1 MLPPR
6 LRFFRQYVK
15 SENPRIKYRITLT
28 DPFTFSS
35 NAGRLMG
42 IMGGA
47 AAPPPPSLRIQS
59 CGWTANDAR
68 LATDPPN
75 PFLASNRI
83 SMVWSFRRRRPLP
96 AKPQNRN
103 SHTPPIFL
111 ARRRRLL

>member
-1 MLPPR
+1 
-6 LRFFRQYVK
+6 
-15 SENPRIKYRITLT
+15 
-28 DPFTFSS
+28 
-35 NAGRLMG
+35 
-42 IMGGA
+42 
-47 AAPPPPSLRIQS
+47 LRIQS